1 MRSFARILALTAVLT
16 PLPLLTGLTVKVKQ
30 IDPRKGKVM
39 LLLPMHS
46 TIIEAQVLS
55 QGDPIR
61 LERNQFYESKFLPDH
76 KRGDNNLLRIKI
88 PREKPARFRIRKIHF
103 IVR

>member
-16 PLPLLTGLTVKVKQ
+16 QLPLLSGLTVKVKEL
-30 IDPRKGKVM
+30 DPRKGKVV

-46 TIIEAQVLS
+46 TMIEAQVLS
-55 QGDPIR
+55 EGDPIR
-61 LERNQFYESKFLPDH
+61 LEKNQFYESKFLPDH

>member
-1 MRSFARILALTAVLT
+1 MKSLARILVLTAALT
-16 PLPLLTGLTVKVKQ
+16 PLLCGLTVKVKQ
-30 IDPRKGKVM
+30 LDPRNGKVL

-46 TIIEAQVLS
+46 TMIEAQVLS

-61 LERNQFYESKFLPDH
+61 LERNQFYESKLLSNP
-76 KRGDNNLLRIKI
+76 KRGDQNMLRIKI
-88 PREKPARFRIRKIHF
+88 PREKPARFRIKRIHF